1 MSLTLDT
8 KGNLDLII
16 ILVVQWIITILTI
29 IVMTISIVKDKPH
42 LWKIV
47 SNLVLMRQWMPL
59 LNFEGRRQTKNYI

>member
-8 KGNLDLII
+8 KGNPDLII